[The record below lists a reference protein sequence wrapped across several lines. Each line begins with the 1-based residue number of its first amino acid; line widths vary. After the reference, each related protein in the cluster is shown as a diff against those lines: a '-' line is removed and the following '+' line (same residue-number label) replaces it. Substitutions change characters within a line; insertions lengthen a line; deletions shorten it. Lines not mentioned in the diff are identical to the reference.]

1 MKTRY
6 RSHRYDIYRPRSWHE
21 HKYSEYQKCLNMMML
36 KCIKQHL
43 SKILSSVH
51 EKVKQYWA
59 ELKESIAYKK
69 SVYSSSQANSSCCH
83 KWDVCSYLK

>member
-1 MKTRY
+1 MKMRY

-43 SKILSSVH
+43 SKILSSAH

-69 SVYSSSQANSSCCH
+69 ACIRVQKPTLVVATNEMSAH
-83 KWDVCSYLK
+83 T